1 VGRNKLLLPG
11 VVATVD
17 RLSWRAEVVVSEL
30 GARATVLGAAHL
42 AREQGIR
49 AVLGEGATNRR

>member
-1 VGRNKLLLPG
+1 VLGGGVGRNRLLLPG

-17 RLSWRAEVVVSEL
+17 RLSWPAEVVVSEL

-42 AREQGIR
+42 ARERGIGGVV
-49 AVLGEGATNRR
+49 AEG